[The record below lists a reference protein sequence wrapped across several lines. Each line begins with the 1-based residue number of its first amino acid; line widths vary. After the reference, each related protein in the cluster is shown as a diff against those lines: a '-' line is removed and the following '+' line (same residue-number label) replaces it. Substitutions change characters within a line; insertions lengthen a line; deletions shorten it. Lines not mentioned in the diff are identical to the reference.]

1 MAIPSEHKE
10 AIIGSGLEFMRSITN
25 CYGSEEGM
33 KLWEAIASTLDSSV
47 KGEIFFAMITGDYNS
62 NLRVSGT
69 VNDRVRSI
77 KTIRTYTGL
86 GLKEAKDLS
95 DEIQSGKTVVLKLAR
110 PEDRTHAI
118 FDLRSCGHAC

>member
-1 MAIPSEHKE
+1 MTIPVEHKE

-33 KLWEAIASTLDSSV
+33 KLWGAIASTLDSSV
-47 KGEIFFAMITGDYNS
+47 KGEIFFAMITGEYNS

-95 DEIQSGKTVVLKLAR
+95 DAMQSGKTVVLKLAR
-110 PEDRTHAI
+110 SEDRTHAI